1 MKKLTAEFIAKSTAG
16 DLIQG
21 PPAEEILG
29 VSIDSRTIQKGE
41 VFFAI
46 RGERFDGHDFI
57 NEAIEKGAR
66 ALVVDRPVE
75 VTRDIALIKVED
87 TTKAL
92 QDLARAYRLLFRN
105 LKVIAITGS
114 AGKTTTK
121 DIIAALLEKKYR
133 TRKTR
138 GNLNN
143 FFGLPLTLLAF
154 DGEEEVAVLEMGMS
168 QLSEISLLAE
178 IAKPE
183 IAVITNVGK
192 THLESLLSVENVA
205 KGKGELIT
213 SLPAEGVAILNY
225 DNDYVRN
232 MGSLFPGRKIYYGLK
247 GEADLYADNIVTF
260 QNRMEFDIHY
270 ENEVERIKLDRTG
283 LHNVYNAL
291 AAIAVA
297 RLLGITWQE
306 IREGLMN
313 VDYSSLRWD
322 VQVQNGITII
332 NDAYNANPLS
342 MEASISAA
350 KDMKGKRLVLALGA
364 MLELGE
370 EEESAHL
377 QLGEYVSG
385 QGVAL
390 LITVGEIARLIAKGA
405 REKGMPEDQIV
416 ECENNQVASEILS
429 KYLQEGDVLLVK
441 GSRGL
446 KMEEI
451 VRALL

>member
-92 QDLARAYRLLFRN
+92 QDLAKAYRLLFRN

-143 FFGLPLTLLAF
+143 FFGLPLT
-154 DGEEEVAVLEMGMS
+154 
-168 QLSEISLLAE
+168 
-178 IAKPE
+178 
-183 IAVITNVGK
+183 
-192 THLESLLSVENVA
+192 
-205 KGKGELIT
+205 
-213 SLPAEGVAILNY
+213 
-225 DNDYVRN
+225 
-232 MGSLFPGRKIYYGLK
+232 
-247 GEADLYADNIVTF
+247 
-260 QNRMEFDIHY
+260 
-270 ENEVERIKLDRTG
+270 
-283 LHNVYNAL
+283 
-291 AAIAVA
+291 
-297 RLLGITWQE
+297 
-306 IREGLMN
+306 
-313 VDYSSLRWD
+313 
-322 VQVQNGITII
+322 
-332 NDAYNANPLS
+332 
-342 MEASISAA
+342 
-350 KDMKGKRLVLALGA
+350 
-364 MLELGE
+364 
-370 EEESAHL
+370 
-377 QLGEYVSG
+377 
-385 QGVAL
+385 
-390 LITVGEIARLIAKGA
+390 
-405 REKGMPEDQIV
+405 
-416 ECENNQVASEILS
+416 
-429 KYLQEGDVLLVK
+429 
-441 GSRGL
+441 
-446 KMEEI
+446 
-451 VRALL
+451 

>member
-1 MKKLTAEFIAKSTAG
+1 M
-16 DLIQG
+16 
-21 PPAEEILG
+21 
-29 VSIDSRTIQKGE
+29 
-41 VFFAI
+41 
-46 RGERFDGHDFI
+46 
-57 NEAIEKGAR
+57 
-66 ALVVDRPVE
+66 
-75 VTRDIALIKVED
+75 
-87 TTKAL
+87 
-92 QDLARAYRLLFRN
+92 
-105 LKVIAITGS
+105 
-114 AGKTTTK
+114 
-121 DIIAALLEKKYR
+121 
-133 TRKTR
+133 
-138 GNLNN
+138 
-143 FFGLPLTLLAF
+143 LAF

-168 QLSEISLLAE
+168 QLGEISLLAE

>member
-66 ALVVDRPVE
+66 TLVVDRPVE

-92 QDLARAYRLLFRN
+92 QDLAKAYRLLFRN

-168 QLSEISLLAE
+168 QLGEISLLAE

-313 VDYSSLRWD
+313 VDYSSLEDVPGTKWD
-322 VQVQNGITII
+322 Y
-332 NDAYNANPLS
+332 YN
-342 MEASISAA
+342 
-350 KDMKGKRLVLALGA
+350 K
-364 MLELGE
+364 
-370 EEESAHL
+370 
-377 QLGEYVSG
+377 
-385 QGVAL
+385 
-390 LITVGEIARLIAKGA
+390 
-405 REKGMPEDQIV
+405 
-416 ECENNQVASEILS
+416 
-429 KYLQEGDVLLVK
+429 
-441 GSRGL
+441 
-446 KMEEI
+446 
-451 VRALL
+451 